1 MIGKQKREIRMS
13 RQAVDTLIIQIRAMA
28 AAQPDPAGF
37 LKDLQ
42 AEIQLIPGAEVAF
55 ATRDLKWLESYMEER
70 GEVSPERQQAAMVS
84 ASATYEENYASQDGI
99 TYAMDNYLD
108 ARFPK
113 QDKGF
118 EP

>member
-1 MIGKQKREIRMS
+1 MS
-13 RQAVDTLIIQIRAMA
+13 KKAVDTLIIQIRAMA
-28 AAQPDPAGF
+28 AVQPDPAGF

-42 AEIQLIPGAEVAF
+42 SEIQLLPGAEVAF

-84 ASATYEENYASQDGI
+84 VSADYEENYASQDGI
-99 TYAMDNYLD
+99 TYAMNGYLD

-113 QDKGF
+113 QDEEF